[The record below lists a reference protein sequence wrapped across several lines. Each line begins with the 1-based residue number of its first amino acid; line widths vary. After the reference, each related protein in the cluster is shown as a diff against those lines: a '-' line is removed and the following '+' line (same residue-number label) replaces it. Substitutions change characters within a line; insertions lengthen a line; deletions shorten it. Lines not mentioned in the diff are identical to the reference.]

1 MKRLFKIRRFG
12 KPSTEEEDIF
22 EEDEDYVELDVAGE
36 GQGEKIIVKT
46 YLLEDFSDVKP
57 ILDDLREGYT
67 IAIVNIK
74 PLRDRDIV
82 ELKRAINK
90 LKKTIDVIGG
100 DIAGL
105 GEDYVILT
113 PSFAEISRESSEKEN
128 NIDL

>member
-1 MKRLFKIRRFG
+1 MKRLFKIRRFI
-12 KPSTEEEDIF
+12 KPSDEEEDIF
-22 EEDEDYVELDVAGE
+22 EEDQEYVELDVTGE
-36 GQGEKIIVKT
+36 GQGEKITVKT

-57 ILDDLREGYT
+57 VLDDIREGYT
-67 IAIVNIK
+67 IAIINIK

-113 PSFAEISRESSEKEN
+113 PSFAEISRESSEKGNDIE
-128 NIDL
+128 L